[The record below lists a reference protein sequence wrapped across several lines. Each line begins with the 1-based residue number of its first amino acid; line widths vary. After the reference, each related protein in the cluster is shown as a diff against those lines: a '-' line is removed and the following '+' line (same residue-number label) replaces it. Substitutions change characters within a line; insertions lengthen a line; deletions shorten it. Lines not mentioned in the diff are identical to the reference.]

1 LGRDFTARV
10 LQDYRTA
17 PMDEKLRATLAYLE
31 KVTLAPEQVTAGDA
45 RTALAAGASPTALA
59 QALDVL
65 FAFNIMD
72 RLADAMGW
80 EVSTQEEFRKWGA
93 VLLKRGYGR

>member
-1 LGRDFTARV
+1 M

-17 PMDEKLRATLAYLE
+17 PIAEKLRATLAYLE
-31 KVTLAPEQVTAGDA
+31 LVTLAPERVTAGDA
-45 RTALAAGASPTALA
+45 RAVLAAGVSPAALA

-80 EVSTQEEFRKWGA
+80 EVSTPEEFRKGA
-93 VLLKRGYGR
+93 RLLLKRGYGL